1 MAIDECVYDDR
12 WLVIVDEMAGAWRIF
27 DTQRMGYIFK
37 IEIVMADLLI
47 VSGLIASLLGIC
59 AVVFAICVVLTEK
72 KDDTKMKTY
81 KIAVIITVS
90 AKSYEDAFAQMSEDV
105 EVGALHLSDYENT
118 EVFSDFEVDDD
129 GNRTLI
135 LSAEDDD
142 EMDENE
148 ENEAAA
154 E

>member
-1 MAIDECVYDDR
+1 
-12 WLVIVDEMAGAWRIF
+12 
-27 DTQRMGYIFK
+27 
-37 IEIVMADLLI
+37 MADLLI

-59 AVVFAICVVLTEK
+59 AVVFAIYILNTEK

-81 KIAVIITVS
+81 KIAVIVSVS
-90 AKSYEDAFAQMSEDV
+90 AKSYEDAFAQMNEDV

-129 GNRTLI
+129 GNRTLV

-142 EMDENE
+142 EDNGDE